1 MDNKKKIIVVSIAV
15 FAIVIIVAITLFVL
29 LNINEKP
36 IDTEKQN
43 SEIIDN
49 KEDKNTPIDTS
60 GISEMDDSELE
71 KYN

>member
-43 SEIIDN
+43 SEVIDN